1 MCSSVENY
9 LLLDECICD
18 ASVRYI
24 NWERFK
30 TGPPTDTP
38 AIIIINRINVNDYV
52 RPDNGVHFVKSA
64 AVTVFTILLCL
75 LDKTKHIKAVTKWT

>member
-9 LLLDECICD
+9 LPLDEYICD

-30 TGPPTDTP
+30 TGATKDTP
-38 AIIIINRINVNDYV
+38 AIVIINRINVNDYV
-52 RPDNGVHFVKSA
+52 RPDN
-64 AVTVFTILLCL
+64 AVLSCEGPLLSPFLLFCYVNLIKLNILRP
-75 LDKTKHIKAVTKWT
+75 